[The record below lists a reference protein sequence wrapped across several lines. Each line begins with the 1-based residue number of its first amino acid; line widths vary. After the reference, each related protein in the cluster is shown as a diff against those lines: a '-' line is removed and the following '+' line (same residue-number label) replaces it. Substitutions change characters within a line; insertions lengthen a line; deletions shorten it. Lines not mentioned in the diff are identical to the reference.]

1 LLNEACRAT
10 LFFMINV
17 EVQRNSSES
26 ATNLLKRFTKRV
38 QGAGILNRI
47 RGIRYSKRAESRYVR
62 KKRTLKALKRR
73 EDRDHLIKL
82 GKIVDSYR

>member
-1 LLNEACRAT
+1 
-10 LFFMINV
+10 MINV
-17 EVQRNSSES
+17 EVERNNSES

-38 QGAGILNRI
+38 QGAGILNRV
-47 RGIRYSKRAESRYVR
+47 RGIRYSKRSESRYVR

-73 EDRDHLIKL
+73 EERAHLTKL